1 MAEDKKEFTTALSQW
16 NTSITNLVSGDFGA
30 VGVPFDDYSKTC
42 AMNAVTALYGL
53 AQRTDGVVL
62 NKMDM
67 SNLREIVGQAASLKL
82 NANAVPAECFF
93 QIRKKKING
102 TYVDAFE
109 MVIGSRG
116 YESLLRNF
124 GVNVK
129 TVYPCWVVKE
139 GDEFVYPKHR
149 GVRMEPPEWEEKGQ
163 SNKAVRVV
171 YPLMLNDG
179 TEQYLIAEREDVRVN
194 LFAHIRQNMM
204 NETFGIC
211 DNAYKAKPEQKQAIK
226 EKKEEIFSQLR
237 ECKTVD
243 EMLAVEAAR
252 PYLSPVW
259 QDMPEQMIVTKM
271 CLNATKRY
279 AKDMNALAKKSL
291 LDTDETYKVHREEE
305 EEEANSEE
313 FIIDAEE
320 VTSEESADV

>member
-1 MAEDKKEFTTALSQW
+1 MSGEFTTALSNW
-16 NTSITNLVSGDFGA
+16 NTTITNLVSGDFGA

-62 NKMDM
+62 KEMDM

-93 QIRKKKING
+93 QIRKKKMNG
-102 TYVDAFE
+102 NYVNTFE

-124 GVNVK
+124 GVGVK
-129 TVYPCWVVKE
+129 MVYPVWIVKE
-139 GDEFVYPKHR
+139 GDEFTYPRRK
-149 GVRMEPPEWEEKGQ
+149 GLKMEPPEWEEKGQ

-171 YPLMLNDG
+171 YPVLLNDG
-179 TEQYLIAEREDVRVN
+179 TEQYLISERDSVKVN
-194 LFAHIRQNMM
+194 LFAHIRQNLM

-211 DNAYKAKPEQKQAIK
+211 ENAYKAKPEQKQAIK

-237 ECKTVD
+237 ECETVD
-243 EMLAVEAAR
+243 DMLAVEAVR

-279 AKDMNALAKKSL
+279 AKDMNSLAQHSL
-291 LDTDETYKVHREEE
+291 LEMDETYKVHREEE
-305 EEEANSEE
+305 DEEANSEE
-313 FIIDAEE
+313 FIIDAGE
-320 VTSEESADV
+320 VAGEVVDG